1 MNKTKLLI
9 ALAAMLLA
17 TNAFAD
23 GNVPSQSSPK
33 VVTSSFYFTSG
44 GAVIANEFLNDQEY
58 SGTIMGGGAK
68 FGAMY
73 KRSENV
79 SWDIDITYLRS
90 SYSPHVED
98 FCIANPARTSFYAV
112 NMADADYGYVG
123 SSPEHI
129 TLYRLV
135 AGVIQAAPNHINN
148 IIDFDLQTQ
157 FKASAG
163 ARYDWF
169 FNKFGLS
176 LQANLSIPFMGLTLS
191 STKYEGTIN
200 AITGGEVL
208 PASKSPLYFTSFHN
222 LTGFNTEI
230 EADLIFSK
238 ATLFLALELNNR
250 SWNVSGMQNYRNY
263 SMTRLGIKVDLV
275 SLDRYKSSKRYF

>member
-1 MNKTKLLI
+1 
-9 ALAAMLLA
+9 
-17 TNAFAD
+17 
-23 GNVPSQSSPK
+23 
-33 VVTSSFYFTSG
+33 
-44 GAVIANEFLNDQEY
+44 
-58 SGTIMGGGAK
+58 MGGGAK

-112 NMADADYGYVG
+112 NMADADYGTYYNWN
-123 SSPEHI
+123 PIEN
-129 TLYRLV
+129 LYLKAGGTFNLV